1 MWVFLFSAAER
12 RKNVATAEGRGW
24 ISRRMSRGAAKE
36 SSAAPRLTLRQNGL
50 PRPSA
55 VATFFRRSAADKRI
69 RSSKPVRAQ
78 SLCNRMRILSSALFA
93 LILSTSAFA
102 QNVVLVNGSVV
113 DGSGKPRVL
122 ANVRIRDGK
131 IADIGPIKPLAGEML
146 LDVKGMIVAPG
157 FIDLSSLSP
166 SSIQKD
172 PAATSII
179 TQGVTTA
186 VLGSD
191 GAGPYSVEDFMLPFD
206 EKPPA
211 LNIATLV
218 GHGTVRRQIMG
229 PDFRRPA
236 SPEEISRMGELVSD
250 AMKQG
255 AFGLGSDL
263 QQEPASFSTPEEVLA
278 LAKIISKFGGAFL
291 AKLRNENE
299 KLADA
304 VKEVIA
310 VARDAKI
317 PVQVLTMNKAAIA
330 EIEKARAQ
338 RLDIAAD
345 SYSFAQFAGDKG
357 ITVERAIQ
365 RMSATPAARMGLRER
380 GILKK
385 GAPADLAVFNLQ
397 ALSAGLKYVFINGT
411 MVLKEGQPT
420 EARSGQAL
428 R

>member
-1 MWVFLFSAAER
+1 
-12 RKNVATAEGRGW
+12 
-24 ISRRMSRGAAKE
+24 
-36 SSAAPRLTLRQNGL
+36 
-50 PRPSA
+50 
-55 VATFFRRSAADKRI
+55 
-69 RSSKPVRAQ
+69 
-78 SLCNRMRILSSALFA
+78 MRIFSSALFG
-93 LILSTSAFA
+93 LILSASAFA
-102 QNVVLVNGSVV
+102 QNLLLVNGSVV
-113 DGSGKPRVL
+113 DGTGKPRVL

-131 IADIGPIKPLAGEML
+131 IADIGTIKPLAGEML

-157 FIDLSSLSP
+157 FIDLSSVSP
-166 SSIQKD
+166 SSVQKD
-172 PAATSII
+172 PAATSVT

-191 GAGPYSVEDFMLPFD
+191 GAGPYSVEEFMLPFD

-278 LAKIISKFGGAFL
+278 LAKVTSKFGGTFL
-291 AKLRNENE
+291 ARLRNENE
-299 KLADA
+299 KLAEA
-304 VKEVIA
+304 VKEVIG

-317 PVQVLTMNKAAIA
+317 PVQVLTMNKAATA

-338 RLDIAAD
+338 RVDIAAD
-345 SYSFAQFAGDKG
+345 SYSFAQFVGDKG

-397 ALSAGLKYVFINGT
+397 ALSAGLKYVLVNGT
-411 MVLKEGQPT
+411 MVVKDGQPT
-420 EARSGQAL
+420 DARSGQAL